1 VLADEGS
8 SRNGGRTVNGGEAR
22 AAEHRG
28 VVALKCA
35 RQRGDDPFIGD
46 ARAC

>member
-1 VLADEGS
+1 VLASKGS
-8 SRNGGRTVNGGEAR
+8 SQNGGRTVNSGEFR
-22 AAEHRG
+22 AAEHRE
-28 VVALKCA
+28 VVALECT